1 MQKFLAF
8 TSFGVLLSTVV
19 LVLTVLWFQHAVDET
34 GPSDSPVIYDVPKGA
49 SVKSI
54 ARTLEN
60 KGVIESALIFEVYA
74 RVRESDKPLQAGEYH
89 LKPGVSIKEVL
100 HKLRNGDVILHQITI
115 PEGLT
120 NYQIRALIND
130 NDVLTGNI
138 TDMPPEGYLL
148 PETYSFRKGLSRQDM
163 VDRMNKAKKDLLSGL
178 WPQRQ
183 RGLPIDT
190 MHEAVTLASIVEK
203 ETAVADERDKVA
215 GVFINRLQKGM
226 RLQSDPTVIY
236 ALTDGKPEEDGK
248 GPLGRRLLRK
258 DLQIDSPYNTY
269 KYAGLTP
276 GPICNP
282 GKESLEAV
290 LNPQEHDYI
299 YFVADGSGGHAFA
312 RTLDEHNKN
321 VAAWRKIRRQQ
332 EAQ

>member
-1 MQKFLAF
+1 M
-8 TSFGVLLSTVV
+8 SFGVLLGAVV
-19 LVLTVLWFQHAVDET
+19 LALTAVWFVHAVDKA

-54 ARTLEN
+54 ARTLEK

-74 RVRESDKPLQAGEYH
+74 RVREADKPLQAGEYH
-89 LKPGVSIKEVL
+89 LEPGISIKDIL
-100 HKLRNGDVILHQITI
+100 GKLRDGDIILHQITI

-120 NYQIRALIND
+120 NYQIKKLIHD
-130 NDVLTGNI
+130 NDVLTGDI

-163 VDRMNKAKKDLLSGL
+163 IDRMNKAKKDLLSGL

-183 RGLPIDT
+183 KDLPIDT

-215 GVFINRLQKGM
+215 GVFINRLRKGM

-236 ALTDGKPEEDGK
+236 ALTDGKPEEDGR

-290 LNPQEHDYI
+290 LNPQEHEYI
-299 YFVADGSGGHAFA
+299 YFVADGTGGHAFA
-312 RTLDEHNKN
+312 QTLDEHNKN

-332 EAQ
+332 NAQ